1 MNERQRGEGFDGF
14 DEDDRRREDCSVG
27 RSGESHGFTI
37 RPKVFQDDRRPSFPL
52 DRAIHI

>member
-1 MNERQRGEGFDGF
+1 MNERQQGEGFDGL

-27 RSGESHGFTI
+27 RSGELHEFTI
-37 RPKVFQDDRRPSFPL
+37 RPEVFQDDRRPSFPL